1 MSWIFAGVVDPMYT
15 GTPSGR
21 SLLQVLLSQQDIPAR
36 VGAQWTKKLIEEE
49 FVDFVTRSVAMSVA
63 CRPDRAQQ
71 DQSETYGN
79 ASKRLSYPALAL
91 RFAAMK
97 PPANPPSIFGV
108 WPIINHRRQSSY
120 WPLRASGRLLMT

>member
-1 MSWIFAGVVDPMYT
+1 MSRIFAGVDDWLCT
-15 GTPSGR
+15 GTPSGG

-36 VGAQWTKKLIEEE
+36 MGAQWIKKWIEEE

-79 ASKRLSYPALAL
+79 ASK
-91 RFAAMK
+91 
-97 PPANPPSIFGV
+97 
-108 WPIINHRRQSSY
+108 
-120 WPLRASGRLLMT
+120 